1 MTYALA
7 FLIIALLSA
16 LVWLGYNVII
26 NHREVQRLKRNG
38 YRKLAARRYRRGF
51 IELEIMQAL
60 AELTLLILLL
70 VAILGWMGFR

>member
-1 MTYALA
+1 MIYALA
-7 FLIIALLSA
+7 LFTIALLSA
-16 LVWLGYNVII
+16 LVWLGYNAIV

-51 IELEIMQAL
+51 IESEIVQAL

-70 VAILGWMGFR
+70 IAVFGWMGFR